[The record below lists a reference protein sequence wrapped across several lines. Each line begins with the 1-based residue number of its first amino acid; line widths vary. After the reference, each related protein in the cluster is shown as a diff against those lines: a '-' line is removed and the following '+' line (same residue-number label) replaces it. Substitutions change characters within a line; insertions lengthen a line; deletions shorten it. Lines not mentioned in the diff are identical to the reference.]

1 LFYLYIVKIQ
11 KWKIGDPNHEI
22 KYFALHP
29 NVFILRKNI
38 THMKTLKFL
47 TSVILASFFIYS
59 CGGNSESNNKADTQ
73 TAEKH
78 EKKVPE
84 TIKMG
89 KGVGEFTEVE
99 VSDPL
104 NKEWIERG
112 QAIYDMKCSACHK
125 LTDQRVVG
133 PGFQGVTNRRKPE
146 WIMNMITNVD
156 VMLAEDPTAQKLLE
170 ECMTRMPNQNI
181 KPDDA
186 RKILEFFRKND
197 VDKAGKKDAAIKS

>member
-1 LFYLYIVKIQ
+1 MICLLI
-11 KWKIGDPNHEI
+11 
-22 KYFALHP
+22 FACD
-29 NVFILRKNI
+29 
-38 THMKTLKFL
+38 
-47 TSVILASFFIYS
+47 S
-59 CGGNSESNNKADTQ
+59 SEQSENKSTTDN
-73 TAEKH
+73 EPLGKK
-78 EKKVPE
+78 EDKVPE

-104 NKEWIERG
+104 NEEWVDRG

-125 LTDQRVVG
+125 LTDQKVVG

-146 WIMNMITNVD
+146 WIMNMITNVE
-156 VMLAEDPTAQKLLE
+156 VMLEQDPAAQKLLE

-197 VDKAGKKDAAIKS
+197 VDKAGKKDKAINS